1 MKTIYILSYTY
12 DDGNTWVPQL
22 SLGYFEK
29 VEHAQAHADR
39 LNRAE
44 TGELSRFEVFCVE
57 PVDTFVY

>member
-29 VEHAQAHADR
+29 ADDAQAHANR

-44 TGELSRFEVFCVE
+44 TGELSRFEVVSIAPVE
-57 PVDTFVY
+57 V